1 MTRGQ
6 YPSTRMRRNR
16 MKAFSRRLVA
26 ETRLDTADL
35 IWPLFVVEGEDI
47 TQPVNSMPGVSRY
60 SIDRLLDQAATAV
73 RLTIPAIAVFPS
85 IDPALKDSKGSLACD
100 GDNLVCRAVRA
111 VKAAHP
117 DLGIVCDVALDPF
130 TTHGHDGLFEDNKVK
145 NDETIAVLCQQAVH
159 QANAGC
165 DIIGPSDM
173 MDGRVGAIRAAL
185 DAAGHQNVQIMAY
198 AAKYSSGF
206 YGPFRDA
213 VRAEALIGK
222 DEKSTY
228 QMDPANGDEA
238 MHEIAL
244 DIAEGADMVII
255 KPGMPYLDVLTRAK
269 AEFGVPCLAYQV
281 SGEYSMLC
289 ASFENGWLDRER
301 TIHEVMIC
309 FKRAGADAILTYF
322 APEIAAMICRSK

>member
-1 MTRGQ
+1 
-6 YPSTRMRRNR
+6 MR
-16 MKAFSRRLVA
+16 AFSRRLVA

-35 IWPLFVVEGEDI
+35 IWPLFVVEGNNI
-47 TQPVNSMPGVSRY
+47 TQPVDAMPGVSRY
-60 SIDRLLDQAATAV
+60 SIDLLLNQAALAV
-73 RLTIPAIAVFPS
+73 KLHIPAIAVFPS
-85 IDPALKDSKGSLACD
+85 IDAALKDDKGSLACD

-111 VKAAHP
+111 VKAAFP
-117 DLGIVCDVALDPF
+117 DLGIACDVALDPF
-130 TTHGHDGLFEDNKVK
+130 TTHGHDGLFEDNKVL
-145 NDETIAVLCQQAVH
+145 NDETIAILCQQAVH

-173 MDGRVGAIRAAL
+173 MDGRIGAIRAAL

-213 VRAEALIGK
+213 VRAETLIGT

-228 QMDPANGDEA
+228 QMDPANSDEA

-255 KPGMPYLDVLTRAK
+255 KPGMPYLDVLARAK

-301 TIHEVMIC
+301 TIHEMMLC

-322 APEIAAMICRSK
+322 APEIAEMICRSQ

>member
-1 MTRGQ
+1 MSRGQ

-16 MKAFSRRLVA
+16 MKAFSRRLIA
-26 ETRLDTADL
+26 ETRLETADL
-35 IWPLFVVEGEDI
+35 IWPLFVVEGNNI
-47 TQPVNSMPGVSRY
+47 TEPVDAMPGVSRY
-60 SIDRLLDQAATAV
+60 SIDRLLDQAAIAV
-73 RLTIPAIAVFPS
+73 KLKIPAIAIFPS
-85 IDPALKDSKGSLACD
+85 IDAALKDDKGSLACD

-111 VKAAHP
+111 IKATHP
-117 DLGIVCDVALDPF
+117 DLGVVCDVALDPF
-130 TTHGHDGLFEDNKVK
+130 TTHGHDGLLKDDEVL

-185 DAAGHQNVQIMAY
+185 DTAGHQSVQIMAY

-206 YGPFRDA
+206 YRPFRDA
-213 VRAEALIGK
+213 VQAETLTGK
-222 DEKSTY
+222 NEKSSY
-228 QMDPANGDEA
+228 QMDPANGNEA

-244 DIAEGADMVII
+244 DIAEGADMIII
-255 KPGMPYLDVLTRAK
+255 KPGMPYLDVLARAK

-322 APEIAAMICRSK
+322 APEIAAIICRSQ

>member
-35 IWPLFVVEGEDI
+35 VWPLFVVEGNNI
-47 TQPVNSMPGVSRY
+47 TQPVDAMPGVSRY

-73 RLTIPAIAVFPS
+73 RLTIPAIAIFPS
-85 IDPALKDSKGSLACD
+85 IDPALKDYKGSLACD

-145 NDETIAVLCQQAVH
+145 NDETIAILCQQAVH

-289 ASFENGWLDRER
+289 ASFKNGWLDRER